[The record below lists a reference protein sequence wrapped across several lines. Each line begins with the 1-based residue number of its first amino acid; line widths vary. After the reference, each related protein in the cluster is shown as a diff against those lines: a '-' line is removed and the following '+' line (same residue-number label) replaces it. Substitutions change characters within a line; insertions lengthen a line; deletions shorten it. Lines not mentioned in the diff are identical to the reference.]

1 MIIELSAETTG
12 SRELLCIR
20 FPFNAVLNRQLK
32 TIPGLRWHVSHK
44 CWCTSY
50 TDTVK
55 ELLSQFL
62 TYHNY
67 TFYFADKRVARKK
80 KTMMAFQFTLL

>member
-12 SRELLCIR
+12 TRELLCIR
-20 FPFNAVLNRQLK
+20 FPFNAVLIRQLK
-32 TIPGLRWHVSHK
+32 TIPGLRWDVSHK
-44 CWCTSY
+44 CWCTKY

-67 TFYFADKRVARKK
+67 AFYFADKRVAKRKK
-80 KTMMAFQFTLL
+80 VMKVLQLALL